1 MSGVFIT
8 FEGGEG
14 CGKTTQLKLLAA
26 ALCERGHDVVTTRE
40 PGGTPLGS
48 GLREILLY
56 NKRRGRPRV
65 EACPSQDDAPLLP
78 AFSEPDKLSGSP
90 EPAVSTAGPVPQ
102 AEMLLMLAD
111 RTQHIHAVIRPGL
124 DAGRIVLCDRFAD
137 STTAYQGYGREI
149 DLEVVAKFN
158 AFACGGCWPALTF
171 VLDLPI
177 KDGLARRRYER
188 KDVFQAE
195 SLAFHERVHAGFLA
209 IARAEPERVCLI
221 DADQAIEAVHA
232 AVLAGVHQRL
242 PALL

>member
-1 MSGVFIT
+1 MSRVLIT

-14 CGKTTQLKLLAA
+14 CGKTTQLKLLADV
-26 ALCERGHDVVTTRE
+26 LRGRGRDVVTTKE

-48 GLREILLY
+48 SLRDLLLY
-56 NKRRGRPRV
+56 NKRRGRPRT
-65 EACPSQDDAPLLP
+65 EASPSQDHAPLFP
-78 AFSEPDKLSGSP
+78 AFAEPPDAGGSP
-90 EPAVSTAGPVPQ
+90 EPVAPTTSPVPQ

-137 STTAYQGYGREI
+137 STTAYQGYGRKI
-149 DLEVVAKFN
+149 DRKVVAEFN
-158 AFACGGCWPALTF
+158 AFACDGCWPVLTL
-171 VLDLPI
+171 VLDLPVE
-177 KDGLARRRYER
+177 DSLARREYKR

-195 SLAFHERVHAGFLA
+195 SLAFHERVRAGFLA

-221 DADQAIEAVHA
+221 DAAQDIKAVHT
-232 AVLAGVHQRL
+232 AVLAGVRKRL